1 MKAAARIHMH
11 VMGREN
17 YSLDAHLFCNN
28 LLKTSTCDLF
38 SSNFLMLLLCVL
50 SAWKLSIIMCFE
62 HLEMEEN
69 KHMYD
74 VLMNISILK
83 LLICTV
89 LG

>member
-1 MKAAARIHMH
+1 
-11 VMGREN
+11 
-17 YSLDAHLFCNN
+17 
-28 LLKTSTCDLF
+28 
-38 SSNFLMLLLCVL
+38 
-50 SAWKLSIIMCFE
+50 MCFE